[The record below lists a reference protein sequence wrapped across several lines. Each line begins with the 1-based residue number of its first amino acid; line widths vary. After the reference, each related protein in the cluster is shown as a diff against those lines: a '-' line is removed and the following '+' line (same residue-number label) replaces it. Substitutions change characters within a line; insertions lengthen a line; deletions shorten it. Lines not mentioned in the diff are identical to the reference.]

1 MRKVGMG
8 ANDNSADLAAENAE
22 LKKANADLAAEK
34 AELKEALKALEQKNK
49 AGTGRKK
56 GAVTE
61 DPGEQDTDEPGVE
74 AEK

>member
-1 MRKVGMG
+1 MRKIGMG
-8 ANDNSADLAAENAE
+8 VNENSADLAAENAE
-22 LKKANADLAAEK
+22 LKKANAELAAEN
-34 AELKEALKALEQKNK
+34 AELKEALKTFEQKSK

-61 DPGEQDTDEPGVE
+61 DPGEQDTAEPGAA